1 MGKNLLM
8 CIVLKE
14 LLYLNVFL
22 KIVYEYNG
30 GEY

>member
-14 LLYLNVFL
+14 LLYLNVVFL
-22 KIVYEYNG
+22 IVYEYNG